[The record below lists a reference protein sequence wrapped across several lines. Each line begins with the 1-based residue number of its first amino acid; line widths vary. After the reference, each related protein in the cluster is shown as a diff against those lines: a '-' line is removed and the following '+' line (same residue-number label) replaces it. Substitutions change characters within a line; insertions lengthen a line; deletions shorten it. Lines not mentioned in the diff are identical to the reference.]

1 LQYHFMCSVLNFAAN
16 RAALILA
23 LLGKIGMP
31 PFNNFTIKAQEVL
44 KRAHDLA
51 IERSHQQIE
60 PLHLLASLV
69 LQEEGVVEAVLEK
82 LDIDVAQ
89 FADKLLDLLGKLPR
103 VGVLGPAA
111 SLYLSQELA
120 KVMEQAGRE
129 AGNLKDEFI
138 STEHLLLA
146 LALIPSR
153 ASEVLQEMKLAHEG
167 ILKAVQTLRGGQR
180 VTDPEPETKY
190 NVLEKYARNLTK
202 LAREEKLDP
211 VIGRD
216 EEIRRIMQIL
226 SRRTKNN
233 PVLIGE
239 AGVGKTAIAE
249 GLALRIISGNV
260 PETIKNKEL
269 IALDIGAI
277 IAGTKYRGE
286 FEDRLKAILRE
297 IERSSGKYIIF
308 IDELHT
314 IVGAGAAEGA
324 LDASQMLK
332 PPLARGELRAIGAT
346 TLKEYHKYIEK
357 DPALARR
364 FQPVY
369 VEEPSVEDTIEI
381 LRGLKPRYE
390 MHHGIK
396 ITDDALISAAQL
408 SSRYIT
414 DRFLPDKAVDLVDEA
429 ASSLRLEIDSAPL
442 EVEELRK
449 EISRSEVEK
458 ESFKKENGK
467 TGTDR
472 VRGLQKSID
481 AFKKKLEKI
490 EGAWRGEKDLIQEI
504 GNIKKE
510 IGVLRLESDTAERG
524 SNFERVAE
532 IRYALI
538 PTAEQ
543 KLHDAEERLK
553 KVQKSRKLLKEEV
566 TAEDIAAVVARW
578 THIPVTKML
587 ETETEKLVKMED
599 VLRSRVVG
607 QEEAIAKIAHAVR
620 RSRAGIQ
627 DEDRPTGSFMFLGP
641 TGVGKT
647 ELARTLAEFMFN
659 DEKALIRV
667 DMSEFMERHTVS
679 KFIGSPPG
687 YVGYEEGGQLTEKV
701 KHRPYAVIL
710 FDEIEKAHPEIF
722 NILLQM
728 LDQGRLTDAKGRVV
742 NFKNT
747 IIIMTSNVG
756 GEYVREISRLGF
768 SSEVEDSTEGRE
780 GDLKG
785 KIRKALESRFRPEFL
800 NRIDEVII
808 FNSLSRD
815 IVGKIAAIQ
824 LAKVAERLAKK
835 GIAVLFSD
843 ALRQFIAEIGFDPQ
857 YGARPIRRTI
867 QTKILDPLAMEIVGG
882 KIRHGESI
890 LADMD
895 TAKKEVIFLG
905 GISRKRN
912 GVKKREVARA
922 AQ

>member
-1 LQYHFMCSVLNFAAN
+1 
-16 RAALILA
+16 
-23 LLGKIGMP
+23 
-31 PFNNFTIKAQEVL
+31 
-44 KRAHDLA
+44 
-51 IERSHQQIE
+51 
-60 PLHLLASLV
+60 
-69 LQEEGVVEAVLEK
+69 
-82 LDIDVAQ
+82 
-89 FADKLLDLLGKLPR
+89 
-103 VGVLGPAA
+103 
-111 SLYLSQELA
+111 
-120 KVMEQAGRE
+120 
-129 AGNLKDEFI
+129 
-138 STEHLLLA
+138 
-146 LALIPSR
+146 
-153 ASEVLQEMKLAHEG
+153 
-167 ILKAVQTLRGGQR
+167 
-180 VTDPEPETKY
+180 
-190 NVLEKYARNLTK
+190 
-202 LAREEKLDP
+202 
-211 VIGRD
+211 
-216 EEIRRIMQIL
+216 
-226 SRRTKNN
+226 
-233 PVLIGE
+233 
-239 AGVGKTAIAE
+239 
-249 GLALRIISGNV
+249 
-260 PETIKNKEL
+260 
-269 IALDIGAI
+269 
-277 IAGTKYRGE
+277 
-286 FEDRLKAILRE
+286 
-297 IERSSGKYIIF
+297 
-308 IDELHT
+308 
-314 IVGAGAAEGA
+314 
-324 LDASQMLK
+324 
-332 PPLARGELRAIGAT
+332 
-346 TLKEYHKYIEK
+346 
-357 DPALARR
+357 
-364 FQPVY
+364 
-369 VEEPSVEDTIEI
+369 
-381 LRGLKPRYE
+381 
-390 MHHGIK
+390 
-396 ITDDALISAAQL
+396 
-408 SSRYIT
+408 
-414 DRFLPDKAVDLVDEA
+414 
-429 ASSLRLEIDSAPL
+429 
-442 EVEELRK
+442 
-449 EISRSEVEK
+449 
-458 ESFKKENGK
+458 
-467 TGTDR
+467 
-472 VRGLQKSID
+472 
-481 AFKKKLEKI
+481 
-490 EGAWRGEKDLIQEI
+490 
-504 GNIKKE
+504 
-510 IGVLRLESDTAERG
+510 
-524 SNFERVAE
+524 
-532 IRYALI
+532 
-538 PTAEQ
+538 
-543 KLHDAEERLK
+543 LHDAEERLK